1 MTPEPRP
8 PEPHRPSLGPT
19 RPATL
24 VVAVLAAAAL
34 AWLGISHFYGDIPRL
49 PWLPALTV
57 AALALLEGLAAVATK
72 ARIERRPGTQ
82 PVDPLA
88 VARYAV
94 LARASSLAGALFLG
108 LYGGALIWLLTQRS
122 RLAAASDDVAPA
134 AAGTVASAALV
145 GAALWLEFSCRV
157 PKPPDDESE
166 DHDAPR

>member
-1 MTPEPRP
+1 MTQSEPP
-8 PEPHRPSLGPT
+8 RPSLGPT

-24 VVAVLAAAAL
+24 VVAVLGAAAV
-34 AWLGISHFYGDIPRL
+34 AWLGISRFYGDIPHL
-49 PWLPALTV
+49 PWLPAVTV
-57 AALALLEGLAAVATK
+57 AALALLEGLAAFATK
-72 ARIERRPGTQ
+72 ARIERRPGTT

-108 LYGGALIWLLTQRS
+108 LYGGMLIWLLTQRS

-145 GAALWLEFSCRV
+145 AAALWLEFSCRV
-157 PKPPDDESE
+157 PKPPEDNEEPDDL
-166 DHDAPR
+166 PR